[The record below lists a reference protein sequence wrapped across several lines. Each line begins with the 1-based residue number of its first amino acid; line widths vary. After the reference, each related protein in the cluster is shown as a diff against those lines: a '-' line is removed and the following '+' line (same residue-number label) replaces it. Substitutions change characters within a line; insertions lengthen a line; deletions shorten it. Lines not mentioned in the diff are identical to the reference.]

1 MLRFYAKHGA
11 LVSVPFQSPL
21 VGQRPRYVGRTQDD
35 QNRLPAS
42 DEPFAAE
49 ASSRMGMRLAR
60 ICGRG
65 DLWAADK
72 ATAKYCRVPFV
83 GVSHV
88 DGEWVPSKPH
98 RKTSIT
104 NPNKD

>member
-1 MLRFYAKHGA
+1 MLKFYAKQGA

-49 ASSRMGMRLAR
+49 ASSRIGVRLAR
-60 ICGRG
+60 ICSRG

-72 ATAKYCRVPFV
+72 ATANHCRVPFV

-88 DGEWVPSKPH
+88 DGEWVPSKQP
-98 RKTSIT
+98 RKTSNT
-104 NPNKD
+104 NHNKD